1 MTAASFLPVYFERL
15 DAGDEIVAMLA
26 RDFTFSL
33 LWGADGAASEFAG
46 GLDEFHGYLDQRDP
60 AGQLHHISRSLREG
74 NVELASGWTTRYG
87 NPLGT
92 FLFAVELDG
101 DERARRL
108 FATRT
113 EAFAGIPF

>member
-1 MTAASFLPVYFERL
+1 VTAASFLPVYLERL
-15 DAGDEIVAMLA
+15 DAGGEIVTMLT

-46 GLDEFHGYLDQRDP
+46 GLDEFYGYLDQRDP
-60 AGQLHHISRSLREG
+60 AGQLHHISRTLREG
-74 NVELASGWTTRYG
+74 NIEIASGWTTRHG

-92 FLFAVELDG
+92 FLLAVELDG
-101 DERARRL
+101 ERARRL

-113 EAFAGIPF
+113 EGFAGVPF